1 MGSFTIDGG
10 AAGAMSLGKGI
21 GSAIKAAA
29 LADQYKS
36 DAYLSTMGKVKNM
49 EEARGL
55 QMTNQHRMNVDSELE
70 RTPDISP
77 FRRAQMIAFKLAG
90 PQYMDNFS
98 KSGETEQGI
107 EHREAVIKNPA
118 LALPVAQAHFA
129 TSGKAPFD
137 NVSDTG
143 YSINQMTGEQSVAH
157 PGMAK
162 LFSAVE
168 GALANQRNASAG
180 ESGARAERV
189 RSGLDRTV
197 TTTDDTGRPM
207 VTALPTGGG
216 VVQIAPAKAT
226 TSGVD
231 ATNAKSYNA
240 LVSQVEK
247 DMPGASDDKVQ
258 AEVEKRWARRVNVM
272 FPNKN
277 PAPAAAAP
285 TMEPSI
291 PQGYTY
297 AGKDKKT
304 GKTVVK
310 DASGKLFIME

>member
-1 MGSFTIDGG
+1 MASFAIDGG
-10 AAGAMSLGKGI
+10 AAGATSLAKGI

-55 QMTNQHRMNVDSELE
+55 QMTNQHRMGIDAMIDDPNTDN
-70 RTPDISP
+70 
-77 FRRAQMIAFKLAG
+77 FRKAQYIAFKLAG
-90 PQYMDNFS
+90 PQYMHNFS
-98 KSGETEQGI
+98 KAGETEQGV
-107 EHREAVIKNPA
+107 EHRESIIKNPA

-137 NVSDTG
+137 NINDSG
-143 YSINQMTGEQSVAH
+143 YSINQATGEAVVAH

-162 LFSAVE
+162 LFHNSE
-168 GALANQRNASAG
+168 GALANQRNANAG
-180 ESGARAERV
+180 ESGARADRV
-189 RSGLDRTV
+189 RSGLGNPVV
-197 TTTDDTGRPM
+197 TLDENGTPM

-216 VVQIAPAKAT
+216 ATRIAPAKQST
-226 TSGVD
+226 TGVD

-240 LVSQVEK
+240 IVTQVEK
-247 DMPGASDDKVQ
+247 DMPGASEDKIQ
-258 AEVEKRWARRVNVM
+258 AEVNARWARRAN
-272 FPNKN
+272 PGNKN
-277 PAPAAAAP
+277 PAPAPVTP
-285 TMEPSI
+285 TMEPTI
-291 PQGYTY
+291 PQGYTL

-310 DASGKLFIME
+310 DASGKLYIME